1 MKKKHL
7 KVIKEI
13 QDSIPEEL
21 ILNITKKEKQFS
33 TLKEVAEH
41 ALSLPTGE
49 GEGQISA
56 KEKRKL
62 KSLLASGY
70 LEVEV
75 EVINGPVEEQIAA
88 YFDKEIQR
96 AIKEGRLPKKAPTI
110 RHKSLINKGKKYVKK
125 RNARLKALF
134 GGADENPVGGNN
146 PQDKKELHARNDNG
160 KVLPQLGI
168 EGN

>member
-33 TLKEVAEH
+33 TLKQVAEH
-41 ALSLPTGE
+41 ALTLPTGD
-49 GEGQISA
+49 GEGQIPA
-56 KEKRKL
+56 KEKRRM
-62 KSLLASGY
+62 KSLLESGY
-70 LEVEV
+70 LEVEI
-75 EVINGPVEEQIAA
+75 EVINKPVEEQIAA
-88 YFDKEIQR
+88 YFDNEIKR
-96 AIKEGRLPKKAPTI
+96 AIKDGRLPKKAPII
-110 RHKSLINKGKKYVKK
+110 RHKSLINKGKQYVKK

-134 GGADENPVGGNN
+134 GGTDQGPDTGNSGE
-146 PQDKKELHARNDNG
+146 DKKELHARNDNG
-160 KVLPQLGI
+160 KVLPQLGV